1 MLRQYFSCTENELL
15 FPCDSVTCYM
25 LKVDSPFIDD
35 YVWRPEVLH
44 REGNPGHTITLI
56 RVPHQELMVPEL
68 VWSTEVQD
76 G

>member
-1 MLRQYFSCTENELL
+1 
-15 FPCDSVTCYM
+15 M
-25 LKVDSPFIDD
+25 LKVDSQFIDD
-35 YVWRPEVLH
+35 DVWRPEVLH